1 MTAGSLELLVLDDG
15 AAIRGYDCRDVV
27 HVKEVPGESDAP
39 GGYLVQL
46 GRLGS
51 RREVVCREVLGAM
64 SLSAREIRLV
74 PEALRERMTGEK
86 PWAVAVTE
94 RGIFLLY

>member
-1 MTAGSLELLVLDDG
+1 MTAGSLDLLVLDDG
-15 AAIRGYDCRDVV
+15 ASIRGYDCRDVV
-27 HVKEVPGESDAP
+27 RVEEVAGERGAP
-39 GGYLVQL
+39 GGYRVQL

-51 RREVVCREVLGAM
+51 HREVACREILGSVA
-64 SLSAREIRLV
+64 LSAREIRLV

-86 PWAVAVTE
+86 PWAVGVTE